1 MSEKKPTAPASYEID
16 DAGKVTRTVEGKM
29 PEIIANYENGVL
41 TYPTRAQYKYNAA
54 VVRFLKWEEYKIEAV
69 NVAGETLQT
78 QGPEITEQPEP
89 VVGNLASEP
98 SVPAPAVSDPE
109 PAKTA
114 RDGDKTPAWMAWKK
128 RTDPEGF
135 AKQFAKRKFTL

>member
-16 DAGKVTRTVEGKM
+16 DAGKVTRTVEGKL
-29 PEIIANYENGVL
+29 PEIIASYENGVL

-54 VVRFLKWEEYKIEAV
+54 VVRFLKGEEYVIQSV
-69 NVAGETLQT
+69 GVAGEDTVAVVGHPDLDVA
-78 QGPEITEQPEP
+78 P
-89 VVGNLASEP
+89 VVGNSASEP
-98 SVPAPAVSDPE
+98 VVPAPVVTDPE
-109 PAKTA
+109 PKQTA

-128 RTDPEGF
+128 RNDPEGF